1 MSTQNDS
8 FKNTKLK
15 IRSSGRPPQH
25 PYEVKKLVEL
35 YQAGKTCRQIAK
47 ECGISTSTVWR
58 NLRRVA
64 DQNG

>member
-1 MSTQNDS
+1 MIIQDNSL
-8 FKNTKLK
+8 KNTKLK

-25 PYEVKKLVEL
+25 PYKVRKLVEL

-58 NLRRVA
+58 NLRKVA

>member
-1 MSTQNDS
+1 MSIQNDS
-8 FKNTKLK
+8 LKKTKLK
-15 IRSSGRPPQH
+15 IRASGRPPQH

-58 NLRRVA
+58 NLRKVA

>member
-1 MSTQNDS
+1 MSIQNDS
-8 FKNTKLK
+8 LKDTKLK